1 MSYLVK
7 LHRLAISISMALF
20 IALSIYS
27 LYIAPAARTAVSYV
41 IVIDLAHGES
51 PKGLD
56 IFAKTLYDAE
66 IYLLLS
72 SDKDIARL
80 DPVTRNL
87 VSGYLFGT
95 LDNMKT
101 QDGRTVTLNSLLTDL
116 LIIPQPTVDFTQQ
129 EIEAIKS
136 YLGTRMKAIWLA
148 GDSDYP
154 PGETTIAIVN
164 KILEAVGSNL
174 ALDYV
179 SVEDPVSN
187 AKAPYRVIASVRL
200 SQNLSFLGFGAER
213 ILMHGPGVI
222 AFRDLATGSW
232 GAIKPDSVPK
242 GIEVI
247 VWTSPEGKIVENT
260 APPKGLLGQAYNA
273 GDKGIFPMVAAQYL
287 PNLNNSLVILSSETP
302 LGGYQPMITA
312 EYYGIMLD
320 GPRFVRNIVLWATG
334 YMGELKYVVAM
345 DKRIRDAEANI
356 SNLLSTVRGLMP
368 RFEDLSSRVNQLGNQ
383 VSQASSNINDL
394 STRISNFEKR
404 INDLSNTLSNIDA
417 RASGSQNIAYIA
429 LGIAIVGI
437 AAAIISIVR
446 R

>member
-1 MSYLVK
+1 MVSYLAK
-7 LHRLAISISMALF
+7 LHRLAISMSMTLF
-20 IALSIYS
+20 IAISIYS
-27 LYIAPAARTAVSYV
+27 LYVAPAARTAVSYV
-41 IVIDLAHGES
+41 VVIDLAHGES

-56 IFAKTLYDAE
+56 IFVKTLYDAE
-66 IYLLLS
+66 IYVLLS

-87 VSGYLFGT
+87 ISGYLFGT

-101 QDGRTVTLNSLLTDL
+101 QDGRTVTLSSLLTDL

-129 EIEAIKS
+129 EIQAIKS
-136 YLGTRMKAIWLA
+136 YLGARMKAIWLA

-154 PGETTIAIVN
+154 PGETTIAIIN
-164 KILEAVGSNL
+164 KILEAIGSSL

-187 AKAPYRVIASVRL
+187 AKAPYRVVASVSP
-200 SQNLSFLGFGAER
+200 SQNLSFLSFGAER

-222 AFRDLATGSW
+222 AYRDLATGSW
-232 GAIKPDSVPK
+232 SPIKPDSVPK

-247 VWTSPEGKIVENT
+247 VWTSPEAKIVENT

-287 PNLNNSLVILSSETP
+287 TNLNNSLVILSSETP

-312 EYYGIMLD
+312 EYYGVMLD

-334 YMGELKYVVAM
+334 YMGELKYVATI
-345 DKRIRDAEANI
+345 DKRIGDEEAK
-356 SNLLSTVRGLMP
+356 VRGLATKL
-368 RFEDLSSRVNQLGNQ
+368 EELSSRVNQLGNQ

-394 STRISNFEKR
+394 STRISNLEKR
-404 INDLSNTLSNIDA
+404 INDLSNTLNNIDA

-437 AAAIISIVR
+437 AAAITSIIR